1 MPPMAPTNN
10 FRSVSI
16 LCPAVP
22 LLVFV
27 ALLQFFLPEV
37 VSSQG
42 ETTSAIVGIVTDA
55 SGAGVPGAAV
65 TVTNKETGLKRTA
78 KTDESGRFNFPQLKP
93 GNYSVKVEAQG
104 FEPQE
109 NDSVASGLGQ
119 KQTVDFTMKVARAME
134 SIEVNGEAA
143 ILNPEDANTSRTL
156 NASALEDLPN
166 PGGDL
171 TYPLQFAAGALINT
185 AGSGNDFV
193 GGTN

>member
-1 MPPMAPTNN
+1 MAPTNQ
-10 FRSVSI
+10 FRSARMLRPALSLFVLVSS
-16 LCPAVP
+16 
-22 LLVFV
+22 F
-27 ALLQFFLPEV
+27 QFLRPEAAC
-37 VSSQG
+37 SQG

-143 ILNPEDANTSRTL
+143 I
-156 NASALEDLPN
+156 
-166 PGGDL
+166 
-171 TYPLQFAAGALINT
+171 
-185 AGSGNDFV
+185 
-193 GGTN
+193 